1 MKTTRETKWKVA
13 AAVLVFGLAALAMQT
28 WRTHSG
34 VRYYEELARRGVV
47 RSDFAVPSISVP
59 CLWSAGLI

>member
-1 MKTTRETKWKVA
+1 MKTTRETRWQA
-13 AAVLVFGLAALAMQT
+13 AAAALLIGLAALAMQT

-34 VRYYEELARRGVV
+34 ARYCEELAHREAV
-47 RSDFAVPSISVP
+47 RPDCAAPAIRVP